1 MMRVKVA
8 RWNMD
13 FRLNKKQ
20 IAEVAAMFTELCEKI
35 ADEKISLNLNVRK
48 NEIENGETLFTYDV
62 YAIYKDKL
70 IYINMGRYRSL
81 MKSPIT
87 NNDIAEIIAFL
98 KGDK

>member
-1 MMRVKVA
+1 
-8 RWNMD
+8 MD
-13 FRLNKKQ
+13 WKLTKEQ

-35 ADEKISLNLNVRK
+35 TDKEISLHFSVRK
-48 NEIENGETLFTYDV
+48 DHEESEKMLFTYDV

-81 MKSPIT
+81 MDSPIT
-87 NNDIAEIIAFL
+87 NVDVEAINTLL

>member
-1 MMRVKVA
+1 
-8 RWNMD
+8 MD
-13 FRLNKKQ
+13 WRLNKEQ
-20 IAEVAAMFTELCEKI
+20 IAEVTAMFTELCEKI

-48 NEIENGETLFTYDV
+48 NKIENGETLFIYDI

-81 MKSPIT
+81 MRSPIT